1 MTTEHEGWARHLESA
16 RRSGTLLGADDR
28 PWTSLSV
35 GDGYAVQSCGLAHRL
50 AEGERLAGWKMGF
63 TSLAKMR
70 QMKLDAPIAGYLL
83 ASMDVPEGELDVSTY
98 QQPKAEPE
106 IVLRLKHDPGP
117 APDFLE
123 ASRAIE
129 SVCLGI
135 EILDSRFAGYQFSLG
150 EVLADDTSA
159 AGYVL
164 GSRWRAPD
172 ALDLGNLGILMSV
185 DGLLVEAASSAAIM
199 DHPVRALMAL
209 ARLLDA
215 RGDRLAAGQLVLT
228 GGITAAHPLPPG
240 RHVVVEAQDLG
251 SIMLSTRTGA

>member
-1 MTTEHEGWARHLESA
+1 MTNEHEGWARHLEAA
-16 RRSGTLLGADDR
+16 RQSGTLLGAGDR
-28 PWTSLSV
+28 PWTALSV
-35 GDGYAVQSCGLAHRL
+35 ADGYAVQSCGLAHRL

-70 QMKLDAPIAGYLL
+70 QMNLDAPIAGYLL
-83 ASMDVPEGELDVSTY
+83 ASMVVPEGSLDVTAY

-117 APDFLE
+117 TPDFLE

-129 SVCLGI
+129 AVCLGL
-135 EILDSRFAGYQFSLG
+135 EILDSRYAGYQFSLG
-150 EVLADDTSA
+150 EVLADNTSA

-164 GSRWRAPD
+164 GSRWRSPD

-185 DGLLVEAASSAAIM
+185 DGVLVEAASSAAIM

-215 RGDRLAAGQLVLT
+215 RGKRLGAGQLVLT
-228 GGITAAHPLPPG
+228 GGITAAHPLPSG
-240 RHVVVEAQDLG
+240 HTVVVEAQDLG
-251 SIMLSTRTGA
+251 SITLATRTGA